1 MSATPQDFSIWSKLT
16 GNPYPRTPEEYMSLA
31 PHVSTFVNSI
41 GRQGGFV
48 PQPQK
53 SRLSRA
59 VDAVG
64 KTALAAGML
73 AGGAAIAKHHM
84 ETGTGPVAE
93 GLQNLHSRVSNFLGG
108 LGVSSTAV
116 SPEAAESNIQAGTPF
131 ETPVQLAEGQDELIG
146 YTPAAHVEAF
156 RSSPQYAQMRAENPS
171 LRDIQSP
178 TEPASMPQAVRASM
192 DVTPP
197 TTAQRF
203 GQGHINPE
211 IQVRQVARGAAP
223 GTEARESLE
232 TKPVTESEK
241 LVTSQSFAPSTS
253 TGPSHEEIRDLDSTL
268 LRSHGHMNREQ
279 RELLRNQVLSEKY
292 GAKPKVADILE
303 GQMQALAQSD
313 ANVYRRVGQHVAAT
327 QQGLTEL
334 AGLQGTQPASEYEPS
349 GHMVQTGTAPAAK
362 DFLRQGVEKMR
373 NIAQLRQT
381 GYDPEQKF
389 GATEAP
395 GIEQMEPAHH
405 DLLTEQ
411 LQREAGRQAGRADIY
426 KKLQAQRP
434 SSVPQ
439 PTGMMAVHGEGFFH
453 PSAYGRL

>member
-53 SRLSRA
+53 SGLSRA

-108 LGVSSTAV
+108 LGVSSAAV
-116 SPEAAESNIQAGTPF
+116 GPEAAESNVQAGTPF

-146 YTPAAHVEAF
+146 YTPSAHVEAF

-192 DVTPP
+192 DTTPP

-203 GQGHINPE
+203 GQGNINPE

-241 LVTSQSFAPSTS
+241 LVTSQSFAPSAP
-253 TGPSHEEIRDLDSTL
+253 TGPSHEEVRDLDSTL

-279 RELLRNQVLSEKY
+279 RESVRNQLLSEKY
-292 GAKPKVADILE
+292 GAQPK
-303 GQMQALAQSD
+303 
-313 ANVYRRVGQHVAAT
+313 VAAT

-334 AGLQGTQPASEYEPS
+334 GGLQGTQPASEYEPS
-349 GHMVQTGTAPAAK
+349 GHLVQTSTAPAAK
-362 DFLRQGVEKMR
+362 DFLRQGVEKMK

-411 LQREAGRQAGRADIY
+411 LQREAVRQASRSDIY
-426 KKLQAQRP
+426 KKLQSRRP

-439 PTGMMAVHGEGFFH
+439 PKDMVAVHGEGFFH

>member
-1 MSATPQDFSIWSKLT
+1 
-16 GNPYPRTPEEYMSLA
+16 MSLA

-116 SPEAAESNIQAGTPF
+116 SPEAAESSIQTGTPF

-156 RSSPQYAQMRAENPS
+156 RNSPQYAQMRAENPS

-203 GQGHINPE
+203 GQGNINPE

-223 GTEARESLE
+223 GTEARESLA

-241 LVTSQSFAPSTS
+241 LVTSQSFAPSTQPS
-253 TGPSHEEIRDLDSTL
+253 TMRGPSREEMRELDSTL
-268 LRSHGHMNREQ
+268 LRSHGHMNRAQ
-279 RELLRNQVLSEKY
+279 RESVRDQLLSEKY
-292 GAKPKVADILE
+292 GAK
-303 GQMQALAQSD
+303 
-313 ANVYRRVGQHVAAT
+313 
-327 QQGLTEL
+327 QQGLVDL
-334 AGLQGTQPASEYEPS
+334 GGLQGTQPASEYEPS